1 MTSKV
6 FTISLLALVT
16 VFFSACTTPVAID
29 PVSGEEQ
36 SAKYQAGFFYAP
48 LDAAP
53 GEIFRTAIR
62 VLDENGY
69 YRTGELHK
77 ETFINIYARKVG
89 DEKVTIRI
97 KKLEDGSMEI
107 RIRVGKLGNLAESQS
122 IYAKIRD
129 AI

>member
-1 MTSKV
+1 MKAKV
-6 FTISLLALVT
+6 SILSLLALFT

-36 SAKYQAGFFYAP
+36 SAKYRTGFFYAP
-48 LDAAP
+48 INAAP
-53 GEIFRTAIR
+53 RPIFRIAIR

-77 ETFINIYARKVG
+77 DNSITLYARKVG
-89 DEKVTIRI
+89 DEKVTVRI
-97 KKLEDGSMEI
+97 EQLADGQSEI
-107 RIRVGKLGNLAESQS
+107 RIRVGRLGNLSESQF

-129 AI
+129 AM

>member
-1 MTSKV
+1 MKSKAFIPV
-6 FTISLLALVT
+6 VLSAFTLL
-16 VFFSACTTPVAID
+16 FSACTTPVAID

-36 SAKYQAGFFYAP
+36 AAEYRVGYLYAP
-48 LDAAP
+48 ISAAP
-53 GEIFRTAIR
+53 NDIFRTAIR

-77 ETFINIYARKVG
+77 DTSITIYARKVG
-89 DEKVTIRI
+89 DEKVTVRI
-97 KKLEDGSMEI
+97 EQLADGPSEL
-107 RIRVGKLGNLAESQS
+107 RIRVGRLGNLAESQV